1 MASKVW
7 RDGQDAMRLK
17 ELEKENAE
25 LKKMYAETILDK
37 RINPFR
43 TTTRN

>member
-1 MASKVW
+1 
-7 RDGQDAMRLK
+7 MRLK

-43 TTTRN
+43 TTILLPFKKRVQL